1 LYSSPHRQK
10 KAPACAGVENEKRN
24 KKMSK
29 MKILLNM
36 MKHNKK
42 ALIFVVPAALLITL
56 FYKAQSDNYKND
68 LKGRVKKKLG
78 LAR

>member
-1 LYSSPHRQK
+1 
-10 KAPACAGVENEKRN
+10 
-24 KKMSK
+24 